1 GICLSKGLGAP
12 VGSVLCGSHPFVSEA
27 RRIRKM
33 LGGGMRQV
41 GILAAAGIHAL
52 HHHVDRLVED
62 HDNARRLAR
71 GLALMPGIRLDP
83 DQVVTNIVIFDVAE
97 TGLGARQVVERLAS
111 AGVLVIAFGP
121 TTVRAVTH
129 LDVSVT
135 AIDRALEIM
144 ARCFATAPCA
154 AS

>member
-1 GICLSKGLGAP
+1 
-12 VGSVLCGSHPFVSEA
+12 
-27 RRIRKM
+27 M

-52 HHHVDRLVED
+52 THHVDRLLED

-71 GLALMPGIRLDP
+71 GLARMPGIRLDP
-83 DQVVTNIVIFDVAE
+83 ERVVTNIVIFDVAE
-97 TGLGARQVVERLAS
+97 TGLGAHQVVERLTR
-111 AGVLVIAFGP
+111 AGVLLIPFGP

-129 LDVSVT
+129 LDVSAT
-135 AIDRALEIM
+135 DIDRALEI
-144 ARCFATAPCA
+144 AAHCFVTAPCA